1 MSSFLQEVI
10 DIHGQDFLFLFNF
23 TKVAGAL
30 SGILMIIAIRFRPR
44 TTDAEKQSSYEC
56 GFDPFLNARTPF
68 DIRFFL
74 VAILFLI
81 FDLEIVFLFPWLTV
95 ANALGYFGYF
105 AVSLFLYI
113 LTLGFVYEWG
123 KGALEWS

>member
-1 MSSFLQEVI
+1 MSTFLREVI
-10 DIHGQDFLFLFNF
+10 DIHGQDLLFLLNF
-23 TKVAGAL
+23 TKIAGGLAT
-30 SGILMIIAIRFRPR
+30 ILMIVAIRFMPR

-95 ANALGYFGYF
+95 SHIIGYFGYF
-105 AVSLFLYI
+105 AVSIFLYV

-123 KGALEWS
+123 KGALEWA